1 MTLPNDINL
10 KVRARGQDGKDGK
23 DGKTPQRG
31 IDYWTDEDQQTILRQ
46 TKEYVDDAIL
56 NGKW

>member
-1 MTLPNDINL
+1 MTNNNLPADIDL
-10 KVRARGQDGKDGK
+10 KVKAQGK